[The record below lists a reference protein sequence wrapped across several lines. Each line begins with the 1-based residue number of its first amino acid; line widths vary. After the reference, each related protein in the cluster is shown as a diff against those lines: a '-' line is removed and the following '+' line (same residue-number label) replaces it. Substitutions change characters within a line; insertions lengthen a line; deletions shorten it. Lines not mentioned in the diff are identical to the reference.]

1 MPNIGAFIAW
11 GIITALFIPTGWLPN
26 ETLAKLVGPMITYLL
41 PLLIGYTGGRL
52 VGGDRGG
59 VVGAITTMG
68 VIVGADMP
76 MFLGAMIAGPLGG
89 WAIKHFDRWVDGK
102 IKSGFEMLVNNFSA
116 GIIGMLLA
124 ILAFLGIGPLVE
136 VLSKLLAAGVHVMV
150 TNNLLPLASIF
161 VEPAKI
167 LFLNNAIN
175 HGIFSPLGIQQAT
188 EAGKSVFFLIEANP
202 GPGMGVLM
210 AYMFFGRGS
219 AKQSAGGAAIIA
231 RIIVRDNWSGD
242 ELARRLSVL
251 SIAFITALGGGQFIG
266 GLLSQYSHWQMG
278 FVLMGATGL
287 AILALMVTL
296 PLEAGRAREPRP
308 AMAAT
313 YFAILR
319 RPGFFWPACVGGL
332 GFATT
337 VTLQEV
343 SPFVMQQG
351 FGLNVTAFGA
361 LGLVIGVAY
370 FSGALTVNR
379 TVARVGGK
387 KLMQTGSGIVALAT
401 AAILLLWWSGILA
414 GLSGMAL
421 FIALYCLTIFGQAVL
436 FPNSMAMAVSD
447 AKEYGAYA
455 MALCGFLQQCLAGV
469 AAAGAVLLEHHGLWA
484 LAIALLGLGGW
495 LMVKLRM

>member
-1 MPNIGAFIAW
+1 M
-11 GIITALFIPTGWLPN
+11 
-26 ETLAKLVGPMITYLL
+26 TLACLLVFMAQMATTVYLPSL
-41 PLLIGYTGGRL
+41 PTVMREL
-52 VGGDRGG
+52 
-59 VVGAITTMG
+59 
-68 VIVGADMP
+68 
-76 MFLGAMIAGPLGG
+76 AMSRRAT
-89 WAIKHFDRWVDGK
+89 
-102 IKSGFEMLVNNFSA
+102 E
-116 GIIGMLLA
+116 
-124 ILAFLGIGPLVE
+124 
-136 VLSKLLAAGVHVMV
+136 LSI
-150 TNNLLPLASIF
+150 SIF
-161 VEPAKI
+161 VIGAALPV
-167 LFLNNAIN
+167 LFWGA
-175 HGIFSPLGIQQAT
+175 A
-188 EAGKSVFFLIEANP
+188 ADR
-202 GPGMGVLM
+202 
-210 AYMFFGRGS
+210 FGRRAPLTLSLLLFIGCS
-219 AKQSAGGAAIIA
+219 GLLALCSNGTQLLALRALQGVGAGGAAIIA

-287 AILALMVTL
+287 AILALMATL
-296 PLEAGRAREPRP
+296 PLEAGRAGGVRP

>member
-1 MPNIGAFIAW
+1 M
-11 GIITALFIPTGWLPN
+11 
-26 ETLAKLVGPMITYLL
+26 TLACLLVFMAQMATTVYLPSL
-41 PLLIGYTGGRL
+41 PTVMREL
-52 VGGDRGG
+52 
-59 VVGAITTMG
+59 
-68 VIVGADMP
+68 
-76 MFLGAMIAGPLGG
+76 AMSRRAT
-89 WAIKHFDRWVDGK
+89 
-102 IKSGFEMLVNNFSA
+102 E
-116 GIIGMLLA
+116 
-124 ILAFLGIGPLVE
+124 
-136 VLSKLLAAGVHVMV
+136 LSI
-150 TNNLLPLASIF
+150 SIF
-161 VEPAKI
+161 VIGAALPVLFWGAAADRFGRRAPLTLS
-167 LFLNNAIN
+167 LFLFIGCSGLLALCSNGAQ
-175 HGIFSPLGIQQAT
+175 LLTLRALQ
-188 EAGKSVFFLIEANP
+188 
-202 GPGMGVLM
+202 GV
-210 AYMFFGRGS
+210 G
-219 AKQSAGGAAIIA
+219 AGGAAIIA

-266 GLLSQYSHWQMG
+266 GLLSQYAHWQMG

-287 AILALMVTL
+287 IILALMATL
-296 PLEAGRAREPRP
+296 PLEAGRAGGVRP

-343 SPFVMQQG
+343 SPFVMQQE

-379 TVARVGGK
+379 TVARLGGK
-387 KLMQTGSGIVALAT
+387 KLMQAGSGIVALAT
-401 AAILLLWWSGILA
+401 AAILLLWWSGVLA

>member
-1 MPNIGAFIAW
+1 MATTVYLPS
-11 GIITALFIPTGWLPN
+11 LPTVMR
-26 ETLAKLVGPMITYLL
+26 ELAMSRRAT
-41 PLLIGYTGGRL
+41 
-52 VGGDRGG
+52 
-59 VVGAITTMG
+59 
-68 VIVGADMP
+68 
-76 MFLGAMIAGPLGG
+76 
-89 WAIKHFDRWVDGK
+89 
-102 IKSGFEMLVNNFSA
+102 E
-116 GIIGMLLA
+116 
-124 ILAFLGIGPLVE
+124 
-136 VLSKLLAAGVHVMV
+136 LSI
-150 TNNLLPLASIF
+150 SIF
-161 VEPAKI
+161 VIGAALPVLFWGAAADRFGRRAPLTLS
-167 LFLNNAIN
+167 LFLFIGCSGLLALCSNGAQ
-175 HGIFSPLGIQQAT
+175 LLTLRALQ
-188 EAGKSVFFLIEANP
+188 
-202 GPGMGVLM
+202 GV
-210 AYMFFGRGS
+210 G
-219 AKQSAGGAAIIA
+219 AGGAAIIA

-266 GLLSQYSHWQMG
+266 GLLSQYAHWQMG

-287 AILALMVTL
+287 IILALMATL
-296 PLEAGRAREPRP
+296 PLEAGRAGGVRP

-343 SPFVMQQG
+343 SPFVMQQE

-379 TVARVGGK
+379 TVARLGGK
-387 KLMQTGSGIVALAT
+387 KLMQAGSGIVALAT
-401 AAILLLWWSGILA
+401 AAILLLWWSGVLA